1 MFNER
6 EMSMD
11 KKNLLKTIFTLVIL
25 AVLLGGAYF
34 VASRNTDSE
43 NNVIENN
50 VTGSSTPNSTPSVQ
64 DEGENKNTAS
74 NLKPAIDFELSDL
87 EGNTVKLS
95 DYKGK
100 IVFVNFWATWCPP
113 CKKEMPEFNEASKE
127 FEQNGDAIL
136 LAVNLTTGGAQRE
149 TEEKVRKFIDDNGY
163 TMKVLLDKTGRVA
176 DQYKIYSIPTTYVI
190 DKDGNVST
198 YYEGAISK
206 AKLMSAY
213 NKLR

>member
-1 MFNER
+1 
-6 EMSMD
+6 MD
-11 KKNLLKTIFTLVIL
+11 KKNLLKTILTLVIL
-25 AVLLGGAYF
+25 ALLLGGAYF
-34 VASRNTDSE
+34 VASRNTDSG
-43 NNVIENN
+43 NNVNENN
-50 VTGSSTPNSTPSVQ
+50 VTDNSTPSVQ
-64 DEGENKNTAS
+64 DGGGNKNTDS

-100 IVFVNFWATWCPP
+100 VVFVNFWATWCPP

-127 FEQNGDAIL
+127 FEKNGDAIL

-149 TEEKVRKFIDDNGY
+149 TEERVRKFIDENGY
-163 TMKVLLDKTGRVA
+163 TMKVLLDKTGKVA

-190 DKDGNVST
+190 DKDGNVFT

-206 AKLMSAY
+206 DKLMSAY
-213 NKLR
+213 NNLR

>member
-1 MFNER
+1 
-6 EMSMD
+6 MD
-11 KKNLLKTIFTLVIL
+11 KKSLIKSIFALVIL

-34 VASRNTDSE
+34 IANRNADSGNNIVE
-43 NNVIENN
+43 N
-50 VTGSSTPNSTPSVQ
+50 SSTPTVKPTTVKTPTVKDDGGNKST
-64 DEGENKNTAS
+64 NS

-87 EGNTVKLS
+87 EGKTVKLS

-113 CKKEMPEFNEASKE
+113 CMKEMPEFNEASKE
-127 FEQNGDAIL
+127 FDKNGDAIL

-149 TEEKVRKFIDDNGY
+149 TEEKVRKFIDDTGY
-163 TMKVLLDKTGRVA
+163 TMKVLLDKTGKVA

-190 DKDGNVST
+190 DQDGNVIT

-206 AKLMSAY
+206 DKLMSAY
-213 NKLR
+213 NNLR